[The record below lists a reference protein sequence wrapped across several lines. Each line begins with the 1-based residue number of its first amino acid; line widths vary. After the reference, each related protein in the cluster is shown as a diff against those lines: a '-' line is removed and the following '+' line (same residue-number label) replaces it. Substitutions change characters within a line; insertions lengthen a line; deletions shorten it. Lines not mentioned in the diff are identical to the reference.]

1 MQDFTGVCWVDLNTC
16 SAAPNRP
23 CIHPSIHTWSRFM
36 CSSSGTLLLPP
47 PPRHGRAPPPL
58 QRSGWAHCGCSH
70 TGAQSCTEDRRE
82 TLWAALRSRR
92 CGLPFLLSQ
101 LQYLGFPAPTWN
113 LWGKG
118 RRLVGSAWHLWWTPR
133 TSSSCLL
140 LCYWVSTQNIW
151 VILLKRISQQCTT
164 STAAVRGFWSS
175 FGCESLCGSGWSR
188 SGL

>member
-1 MQDFTGVCWVDLNTC
+1 MPQIVPASTC
-16 SAAPNRP
+16 PSTPGLASCAAHRGL
-23 CIHPSIHTWSRFM
+23 
-36 CSSSGTLLLPP
+36 SSFLLLLGTDAP
-47 PPRHGRAPPPL
+47 PPPL

-133 TSSSCLL
+133 ASSSCLL